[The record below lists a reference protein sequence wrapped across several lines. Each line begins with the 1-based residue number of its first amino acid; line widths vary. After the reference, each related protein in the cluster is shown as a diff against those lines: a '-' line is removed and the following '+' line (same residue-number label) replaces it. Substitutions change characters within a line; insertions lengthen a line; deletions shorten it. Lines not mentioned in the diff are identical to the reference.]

1 MRLLAFLTVL
11 SVSFAAKSGLDTNTI
26 WDLRSVSDP
35 QITKDAKSVIYVL
48 NWSDKMTDQRYTN
61 LWMVSGDGKDDRPL
75 TTGAYQGYRA
85 APLAGRHAPGVSFE
99 SQRQNADP
107 RPLAR

>member
-1 MRLLAFLTVL
+1 MKRCLVFFGVL
-11 SVSFAAKSGLDTNTI
+11 SALFGAKPGLNSDTV

-48 NWSDKMTDQRYTN
+48 TWSDKMTDQRYTN

-75 TTGAYQGYRA
+75 TTGAYKDSKPRLSPDGKWIGYEARVPGKPDW
-85 APLAGRHAPGVSFE
+85 APKMP
-99 SQRQNADP
+99 
-107 RPLAR
+107 